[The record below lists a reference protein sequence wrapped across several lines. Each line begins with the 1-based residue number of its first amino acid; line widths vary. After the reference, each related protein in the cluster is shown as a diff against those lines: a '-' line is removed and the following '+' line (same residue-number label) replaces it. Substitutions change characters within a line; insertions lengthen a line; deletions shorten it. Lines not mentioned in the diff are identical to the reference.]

1 MISFYKTFL
10 KSQNYREEQ
19 ERNGCQGWWMRGR
32 RKWLWINRIV
42 QGILAKAL
50 SRVSKVVVATQI
62 YAGDKIT
69 SD

>member
-1 MISFYKTFL
+1 MDEGEKEVAVA
-10 KSQNYREEQ
+10 K
-19 ERNGCQGWWMRGR
+19 QGR
-32 RKWLWINRIV
+32 

-50 SRVSKVVVATQI
+50 SYVSKVVVATQI

>member
-1 MISFYKTFL
+1 
-10 KSQNYREEQ
+10 
-19 ERNGCQGWWMRGR
+19 MRGR
-32 RKWLWINRIV
+32 RKWLWINRVV